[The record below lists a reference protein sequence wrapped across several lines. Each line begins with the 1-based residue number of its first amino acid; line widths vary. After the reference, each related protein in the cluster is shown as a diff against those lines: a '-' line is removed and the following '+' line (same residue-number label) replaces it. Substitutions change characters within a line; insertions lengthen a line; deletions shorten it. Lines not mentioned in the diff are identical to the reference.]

1 MGVMT
6 ARSAADGR
14 LTVATIFVADGTIAA
29 SSRLRNAVCQ
39 SRVGVDLIFGK
50 GICLQVGEYL
60 LKLILSEEMLPA
72 ERLRCLEDKMQRV

>member
-14 LTVATIFVADGTIAA
+14 LTIATILVADGTIAA

-39 SRVGVDLIFGK
+39 SRVGIDLILGK
-50 GICLQVGEYL
+50 RVCLQIGEDL
-60 LKLILSEEMLPA
+60 FQLILAEEMLK
-72 ERLRCLEDKMQRV
+72 EEGLRCLKGVMQRV